1 MQQTGDFLQTGTK
14 NKTVAAFQRLNR
26 SRTYREKDRCFA
38 MEGSRLVF
46 DALRSGV
53 KLRALLLTAHA
64 AEQLDAELSQA
75 APGVHTLY
83 LSDALAREISDTEH
97 PQGVFAV
104 AEMRPEPEMTVQPG
118 SYCMLLHQVQD
129 PANLG
134 AVLRTAEA
142 LGTEGLYLYQCCDLY
157 NPKAV
162 RSSMGALF
170 RVPVM
175 RLKNTDDFFAA
186 CGRAGVRTCAAVVD
200 RDAKKLGSFSF
211 QADFGG
217 GACVLI
223 GNEGNG
229 LPREISDACDCKM
242 TIPMSPDSNSLNAA
256 MAAGLFLWEMARTQ
270 HGESD
275 SRQV

>member
-38 MEGSRLVF
+38 MEGSRLIL

-64 AEQLDAELSQA
+64 AEQLGAELAQA

-83 LSDALAREISDTEH
+83 ISDALAKEISDTEH

-104 AEMRPEPEMTVQPG
+104 AEMLPEQEPDLPAG
-118 SYCMLLHQVQD
+118 SFSMLLHQVQD
-129 PANLG
+129 PSNLG

-142 LGTEGLYLYQCCDLY
+142 LGTDALLLYQCCDLY
-157 NPKAV
+157 NPKTV

-175 RLKNTDDFFAA
+175 RLKSMDDFFAA
-186 CGRAGVRTCAAVVD
+186 CKSAGLTTCAAVVD

-211 QADFGG
+211 HEDFGG

-229 LPREISDACDCKM
+229 LPREISDACGCKM

-256 MAAGLFLWEMARTQ
+256 MAAGLFLWEMMRTQ
-270 HGESD
+270 SGESD